1 MNCLL
6 FATWLLTL
14 LVLINAFAGQVSTC
28 LMVKTKTPKVNS
40 IVGIARRPYT
50 KVYTL
55 KHSEITR
62 YLRTTNR
69 SAEQKVWSRVLR
81 DRSDIHGLYHY
92 AESMMAEVLQ
102 GKAVIILTEMVSL
115 NQVGCAM
122 GPPVSL

>member
-1 MNCLL
+1 MNRLL

-14 LVLINAFAGQVSTC
+14 LVLINAFAGQMSAC
-28 LMVKTKTPKVNS
+28 LMVKTKSQKVNS
-40 IVGIARRPYT
+40 IADIARRPYT

-69 SAEQKVWSRVLR
+69 SAEKKVWSMVLR
-81 DRSDIHGLYHY
+81 DKSDIHGLYRY
-92 AESMMAEVLQ
+92 PESMMAEVLK

-115 NQVGCAM
+115 NQ
-122 GPPVSL
+122 